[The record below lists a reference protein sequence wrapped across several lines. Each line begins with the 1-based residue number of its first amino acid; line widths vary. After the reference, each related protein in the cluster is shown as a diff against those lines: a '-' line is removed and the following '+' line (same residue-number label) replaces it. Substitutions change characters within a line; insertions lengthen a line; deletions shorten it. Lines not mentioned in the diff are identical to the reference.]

1 MEARRALAQQET
13 PSLSVRQKCEALGV
27 HRSTL
32 FYRPRPISVDE
43 VEVMNRIQ
51 DLYVSK
57 PFLGYRRITY
67 FLQKE
72 GICINKKRVLRLM
85 KKMRIQAIY
94 PKMNLSKRRMEDKV
108 YPYLLKMCPPVFCND
123 VWQVDITYIR
133 LGAGFVYLVAL
144 IDVISR
150 RVMGWDLSPFLET
163 GSALAA
169 LDHALSQGYKP
180 WILNSDQGCQFTS
193 GAWIERLKN
202 HAIAI
207 SMDGKG
213 RCIDNI
219 YIERFWRSIKYEEV
233 YLKSYEDV
241 KTARQEIGLYIG
253 WYNQERPHQSL
264 NNQTPNEVF
273 ASGIRSVESGDNSLS
288 YPPLPTENATTNEC
302 MLGLDTNHI
311 LSSKNAA

>member
-1 MEARRALAQQET
+1 
-13 PSLSVRQKCEALGV
+13 
-27 HRSTL
+27 
-32 FYRPRPISVDE
+32 
-43 VEVMNRIQ
+43 
-51 DLYVSK
+51 
-57 PFLGYRRITY
+57 
-67 FLQKE
+67 
-72 GICINKKRVLRLM
+72 
-85 KKMRIQAIY
+85 
-94 PKMNLSKRRMEDKV
+94 MEDKV
-108 YPYLLKMCPPVFCND
+108 YPYLLKTYPPVFCND

-133 LGAGFVYLVAL
+133 LGSGFVYLVAI

-169 LDHALSQGYKP
+169 LDHPLSQGYKP

-193 GAWIERLKN
+193 EAWTGRLKN
-202 HAIAI
+202 HEIAI

-241 KTARQEIGLYIG
+241 KTARGEIGLYIE

-264 NNQTPNEVF
+264 NNQTPNEAF
-273 ASGIRSVESGDNSLS
+273 ASGLISVESGDNSLS
-288 YPPLPTENATTNEC
+288 YPPLPTDSSTTNEC
-302 MLGLDTNHI
+302 MLGLKINHI
-311 LSSKNAA
+311 LSSKKVA